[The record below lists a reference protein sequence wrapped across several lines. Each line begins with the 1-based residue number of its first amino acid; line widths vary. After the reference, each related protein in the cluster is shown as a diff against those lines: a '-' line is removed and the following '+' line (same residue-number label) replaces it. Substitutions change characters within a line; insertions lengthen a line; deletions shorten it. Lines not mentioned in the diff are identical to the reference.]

1 MITVT
6 GDIVAGYEPPI
17 GDVTGHINATD
28 PALRIKILLSS
39 APAPTLMARAVK
51 VRASILLSAS
61 PAPTLLA
68 RRMLPARA
76 QILLSSAPA
85 PSLTAKRVTKAN
97 AWLPSPAGTPSL
109 LGWIDWPDAIN
120 QNLDRQFYICEL
132 RKTGLDSVRVPMIYL
147 QATLNSRRSNFLSV
161 VLPSDDSFIPL
172 ITERLGGTFAVI
184 RGVLKSGGTVREVEM
199 FEAPISL
206 PGRSI
211 GPTSSSIPL
220 SGYTPAYVPTGALAG
235 ITRRLQHIRTITTG
249 VETRIRCAVDWWLKP
264 GMIADTGTFTFEV
277 GYINYY
283 VTDNDAYCDI
293 GAAPING

>member
-1 MITVT
+1 MITAV
-6 GDIVAGYEPPI
+6 GRLRAGYEPPI
-17 GDVTGHINATD
+17 GDVTGRVARPGAYAEVLISSAPAPSALATVH
-28 PALRIKILLSS
+28 PARAKILLSS
-39 APAPTLMARAVK
+39 APAPTVTARAVTAR
-51 VRASILLSAS
+51 VRI
-61 PAPTLLA
+61 
-68 RRMLPARA
+68 
-76 QILLSSAPA
+76 ILSSAPA
-85 PSLTAKRVTKAN
+85 PSLTAKRVTKAT

-132 RKTGLDSVRVPMIYL
+132 RKTGINSVRVPMMYL